1 MLNFN
6 EPLGLP
12 QGSIRAIIT
21 MVLIG
26 ALIALVFLGKSS
38 SYLEVLA
45 SAAFGYYFGTRGKE
59 TLDTPRSESE
69 VPLTFSADE
78 EEEVTVVSG
87 KDL

>member
-6 EPLGLP
+6 EPLGMP
-12 QGSIRAIIT
+12 QGTVRAIVT
-21 MVLIG
+21 LILIL
-26 ALIALVFLGKSS
+26 ALVALVFMGKTS

-45 SAAFGYYFGTRGKE
+45 SAAFGYYFAQRAAETSGTPKG
-59 TLDTPRSESE
+59 ESD
-69 VPLTFSADE
+69 VPVTFAQPE